1 MLRDNR
7 QKAFD
12 AGMDAFVTKP
22 FDPEDL
28 YETVASYLSDVA
40 SGDGP
45 ATNASSGDAAASASP
60 DDPSPDERSAAEGL
74 PGEGPSGE
82 ASPGG
87 PSSDDGS
94 SAGGRA
100 GMLDLSFL
108 EENIADPDVARD
120 IARTFRNQAMT
131 FLEDLEAA
139 RCRGDDERL
148 GELFHWLKSSAHMV
162 GATSLAERL
171 ERLHEQDPPY
181 DDEDLVEVATAVR
194 EAARALPAAIDHVF
208 DDGRASSRQAP

>member
-28 YETVASYLSDVA
+28 YETVASHLPDAA
-40 SGDGP
+40 SGDAP
-45 ATNASSGDAAASASP
+45 ATNASSGDGTAPSASP
-60 DDPSPDERSAAEGL
+60 DDVSPDEVSPEEG
-74 PGEGPSGE
+74 
-82 ASPGG
+82 SPGA
-87 PSSDDGS
+87 
-94 SAGGRA
+94 SAGSRA
-100 GMLDLSFL
+100 GILDLSFL